1 MSRSEMV
8 VYRTR
13 FARVEEGLVHCK
25 VDNLYFFLLFFVFV
39 FRLFGIKNPPYSLKS
54 VKKIGM

>member
-1 MSRSEMV
+1 M
-8 VYRTR
+8 
-13 FARVEEGLVHCK
+13 HC
-25 VDNLYFFLLFFVFV
+25 VLNNFDSFLLFFVFV

>member
-13 FARVEEGLVHCK
+13 FARVEKGLVHCK
-25 VDNLYFFLLFFVFV
+25 VDNLDFFLLFFVFV
-39 FRLFGIKNPPYSLKS
+39 FRLFGIKKPAIQLK
-54 VKKIGM
+54 KR